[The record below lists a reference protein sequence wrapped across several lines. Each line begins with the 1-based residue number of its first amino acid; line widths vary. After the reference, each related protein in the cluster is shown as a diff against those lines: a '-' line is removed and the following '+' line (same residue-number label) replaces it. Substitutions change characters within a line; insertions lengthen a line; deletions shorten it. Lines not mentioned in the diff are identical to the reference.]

1 MKIIE
6 LIADPETRE
15 STRLEWN
22 DSATAGRSGTDNGAV
37 EAAQGKSADQGHDKT
52 ADQGHGKTADQGQG
66 KSADQGQ
73 DSKSAD
79 IGQDD
84 KSADQ
89 DQVDKSA
96 DIDQGMYP
104 QSHTSFKDR
113 LY

>member
-15 STRLEWN
+15 CTRLDSN
-22 DSATAGRSGTDNGAV
+22 DSATAGSSGTDNGAV
-37 EAAQGKSADQGHDKT
+37 EAAQGKSADQGHD
-52 ADQGHGKTADQGQG
+52 KTADQGQG